1 MLYESDGRI
10 TTESARALK
19 ELAPLAPW
27 GCIELLGPIE
37 QRGGDSF
44 RLLWMGQEITMD
56 LLPLERPQVVR
67 VVAEGDSPTFCRPPW
82 PYGRA
87 TRTPGVKYLKARHNQ
102 RIVAGLFP
110 ERAGLSMQDI
120 PWAKPSFRQ
129 ELKPRPS
136 EKSGFWPQSSLQQ
149 QASESWDGFLLDVRG
164 IVLVPDGAGSHCRE
178 LHN

>member
-1 MLYESDGRI
+1 MHHWGDTRTFKFKRLVGAYFFVWHS
-10 TTESARALK
+10 SAIFFLIPYT
-19 ELAPLAPW
+19 L
-27 GCIELLGPIE
+27 
-37 QRGGDSF
+37 Q
-44 RLLWMGQEITMD
+44 
-56 LLPLERPQVVR
+56 LPG
-67 VVAEGDSPTFCRPPW
+67 VAEPVHPPLPDSPTFCRPPW